1 MENNEINNNIV
12 KLHCLIHQEAL
23 CAKVASLKNIMDVVL
38 KTVNFILSR
47 ELNHRQFRQ
56 LLIEAESQYGDL
68 LYFCNIRWLSRGD
81 MLQRVYRLREEIA
94 TFLEQKNI
102 NAAEFRDQKWVCN
115 LAFLVDVTSHLNKL
129 NLQLQGKQ
137 QLIHE
142 MWSYIRAF
150 TTKLRLW
157 EGQLESGNY
166 AHFPT
171 LQENKPTSSNLLHL
185 FL

>member
-1 MENNEINNNIV
+1 MENNEINNNIL
-12 KLHCLIHQEAL
+12 KLQRLIHQEAL
-23 CAKVASLKNIMDVVL
+23 CANVASLKNIMDVVL

-47 ELNHRQFRQ
+47 GLNRRQFRQ
-56 LLIEAESQYGDL
+56 LLLETESQYGDL
-68 LYFCNIRWLSRGD
+68 LYFCNVYWLSRGD

-115 LAFLVDVTSHLNKL
+115 LAFLVNVTSHLNKL

-142 MWSYIRAF
+142 MWSY
-150 TTKLRLW
+150 TV
-157 EGQLESGNY
+157 Y
-166 AHFPT
+166 AHSQQNYDCGKVSWKVK
-171 LQENKPTSSNLLHL
+171 LCSLSSIT
-185 FL
+185 